1 MRKAALLLTF
11 TALVA
16 GCTNTGP
23 GSPGDPYASIRCS
36 KSLDHPPIPSEHV
49 EYIRA
54 QSDDGDL
61 YCKNVLALMYESG
74 TGVPQ
79 DIPKARALFQSIAN
93 VDEAGYHNLGRMA
106 EEGIGETSDYVKARA
121 LYQRSISVSD
131 SKTKLAKFMEE
142 GIGGPQDLNGA
153 MALYLRSSS
162 EGMHRLRAKG
172 VTLTPEQIEDFNARW
187 LKGVTAYSQMKILQ
201 VENSLPLEVRRGPAL
216 KPVWF
221 AMKYTKGSLVPEI
234 ELLESSGNNSVDQMV
249 LKGMS
254 SYRFRYEPIMPEG
267 KTVWPLVTSL
277 NPNSAPRSLE

>member
-11 TALVA
+11 TALAA

-36 KSLDHPPIPSEHV
+36 KSLDPPPIPIEHV
-49 EYIRA
+49 EYVRA

-79 DIPKARALFQSIAN
+79 DIPKAKALFQSIAD

-106 EEGIGETSDYVKARA
+106 EQGIGETPDYAKARA

-131 SKTKLAKFMEE
+131 SKRKLAKFMEE

-153 MALYLRSSS
+153 MALYLEVSS
-162 EGMHRLRAKG
+162 EDMYRLRAKG
-172 VTLTPEQIEDFNARW
+172 VPLSPEQINDFNAGW
-187 LKGVTAYSQMKILQ
+187 LKGVTSRIQMKTGQ
-201 VENSLPLEVRRGPAL
+201 VKNSLPLEVTRGPAL

-221 AMKYTKGSLVPEI
+221 ALKYIKGSLVPEI
-234 ELLESSGNNSVDQMV
+234 DLLESSGNNIVDHLV

-277 NPNSAPRSLE
+277 SPNSAPRSLE

>member
-1 MRKAALLLTF
+1 MRKIALLLIF

-23 GSPGDPYASIRCS
+23 GSPSDPFASMRCS
-36 KSLDHPPIPSEHV
+36 KSLDQTPVPSEQI
-49 EYIRA
+49 EYIRE

-61 YCKNVLALMYESG
+61 FCKNVLALMYESG

-79 DIPKARALFQSIAN
+79 DIPKAKALFQSIAD

-106 EEGIGETSDYVKARA
+106 EEGIGETPDYVKARA

-131 SKTKLAKFMEE
+131 SKLKLAKFMEE
-142 GIGGPQDLNGA
+142 GIGGPQNLNGA
-153 MALYLRSSS
+153 MALYLQVSS
-162 EGMHRLRAKG
+162 EGVQRLRAKG
-172 VTLTPEQIEDFNARW
+172 VALTPEQINDFNARW
-187 LKGVTAYSQMKILQ
+187 LKGVTSRIQMKIGL
-201 VENSLPLEVRRGPAL
+201 VKNSLPLEVTRGPAL

-221 AMKYTKGSLVPEI
+221 VLKYTKGSLVPDI
-234 ELLESSGNNSVDQMV
+234 ELLESSGDNAVDQLV

-267 KTVWPLVTSL
+267 KTVWPLMSSL
-277 NPNSAPRSLE
+277 SPTNPR